1 MTNLSGWRDHAR
13 LRRRLRAAL
22 AVSACLLSS
31 TALTSCGP
39 EAEEKADT
47 PSGLPVPRWVS
58 VRGSPASMRAGPG
71 LDYPILWRFERSGV
85 PLQVITETREWRK
98 VCGPDG
104 SIAWIHRS
112 LTSGRRRAMALQAVP
127 ILSEPEAGSDIRAQL
142 AARGFVSL
150 EGCEGGWCEV
160 SAGDSRG
167 WVPETALFGP
177 QEEAVCRPE
186 ATATA
191 GALRVAPGG

>member
-1 MTNLSGWRDHAR
+1 MRSDLGERRATYPTRAR
-13 LRRRLRAAL
+13 AVKAVLAAL
-22 AVSACLLSS
+22 MMAPLLACGQE
-31 TALTSCGP
+31 T
-39 EAEEKADT
+39 EEKADT

-85 PLQVITETREWRK
+85 PLQVITETHEWRK

-104 SIAWIHRS
+104 SIAWIHRT

-127 ILSEPEAGSDIRAQL
+127 MLAEPEADAEVRANL

-150 EGCEGGWCEV
+150 EACESGWCEV
-160 SAGDSRG
+160 SAGDSSG
-167 WVPETALFGP
+167 WVPETALFGA
-177 QEEAVCRPE
+177 QEEALCRPE
-186 ATATA
+186 ATATP
-191 GALRVAPGG
+191 GALRVASGG

>member
-1 MTNLSGWRDHAR
+1 MM
-13 LRRRLRAAL
+13 L
-22 AVSACLLSS
+22 AVL
-31 TALTSCGP
+31 ALPGCNAET
-39 EAEEKADT
+39 EEKADT

-112 LTSGRRRAMALQAVP
+112 LTSGRRRAMALQATP
-127 ILSEPEAGSDIRAQL
+127 MLAEPETGSDIRAQL

-150 EGCEGGWCEV
+150 EACEGGWCEV
-160 SAGDSRG
+160 SAGDSEG
-167 WVPETALFGP
+167 WVPETALFGA

-191 GALRVAPGG
+191 GGLRVAPGG

>member
-1 MTNLSGWRDHAR
+1 M
-13 LRRRLRAAL
+13 
-22 AVSACLLSS
+22 
-31 TALTSCGP
+31 
-39 EAEEKADT
+39 
-47 PSGLPVPRWVS
+47 
-58 VRGSPASMRAGPG
+58 
-71 LDYPILWRFERSGV
+71 

-167 WVPETALFGP
+167 WVPETALFGA
-177 QEEAVCRPE
+177 QEAAVCRPE